1 MTDWAKVLKLADD
14 EVDRLKEKKKP
25 KSNGKQFKFP
35 SGSVGGQSTGQAV
48 PFNNDKFQQRKQEA
62 FLRKRGKFESTK
74 KDFGKATP
82 EQIAARTKREERAN
96 AIEKRRWE
104 KRHRGGY
111 KKTAAYRAKMARA
124 NEQS

>member
-14 EVDRLKEKKKP
+14 EIDRLKEKKKP
-25 KSNGKQFKFP
+25 NKQKVSLYKFP
-35 SGSVGGQSTGQAV
+35 SGSVGQSTGQAV
-48 PFNNDKFQQRKQEA
+48 PFSKDKFQQRKQEA
-62 FLRKRGKFESTK
+62 FLRKHGKFESTK

-111 KKTAAYRAKMARA
+111 KKTAAYKAKMARA
-124 NEQS
+124 NDQS